1 MPGRNKDLYSSSQ
14 WRRTRLVILE
24 RDHYQCQIKGSR
36 CTHTATEVDHII
48 PITQGGS
55 KLDPTNLRAACHNCN
70 NGRIDRQR
78 NNAWRTAG
86 CHITL
91 VMGPPAAGKSTYVR
105 EHARAGD
112 LIVDYD
118 AIAESLGADPHQRGQ
133 ALHPAINAARNAI
146 LRALRAG
153 TTGASRAWIISAH
166 PQADS
171 KFPYHDVICIDPGLE
186 VARANAQ
193 AANRP
198 ADYRAA
204 IERWYEA
211 RAAVTDLTSSRE
223 W

>member
-1 MPGRNKDLYSSSQ
+1 MPGRYKDLYSTNT
-14 WRRTRLVILE
+14 WRKVRLTVLE
-24 RDHYQCQIKGSR
+24 RDAYLCQIRGTN
-36 CTHTATEVDHII
+36 CTTTATEVDHIV
-48 PITQGGS
+48 PISKGGA
-55 KLDPTNLRAACHNCN
+55 KYDPANLRASCHKCN
-70 NGRIDRQR
+70 NSRIDRRRQET
-78 NNAWRTAG
+78 WRTAG

-105 EHARAGD
+105 QHARAGD

-186 VARANAQ
+186 VARRNAQ
-193 AANRP
+193 AADRP

-211 RAAVTDLTSSRE
+211 RAAITDLTSSRE